1 VTVSLTVSLTFSA
14 EVSAEF
20 LAEFLAEVSAEVSVI
35 AAISVSSLV
44 LSATC
49 RGAQAEIKVP
59 NPVMMGGQPKTF
71 CSTTAANQHTPPNTN
86 ITRTKTRV
94 SLFTCA
100 YTQQTLKK
108 HYPQS
113 GRP

>member
-1 VTVSLTVSLTFSA
+1 VTVSLTFSLTFSA

-20 LAEFLAEVSAEVSVI
+20 LAEVLAEVSVI
-35 AAISVSSLV
+35 ADISVSSLV

-71 CSTTAANQHTPPNTN
+71 
-86 ITRTKTRV
+86 
-94 SLFTCA
+94 
-100 YTQQTLKK
+100 
-108 HYPQS
+108 
-113 GRP
+113 

>member
-1 VTVSLTVSLTFSA
+1 VTVSLTFSLTFSA

-20 LAEFLAEVSAEVSVI
+20 LAEVLAEVSAEVLTEVSVI
-35 AAISVSSLV
+35 ADISVSSLV

-71 CSTTAANQHTPPNTN
+71 
-86 ITRTKTRV
+86 
-94 SLFTCA
+94 
-100 YTQQTLKK
+100 
-108 HYPQS
+108 
-113 GRP
+113 